1 MPQPAPIMPASLSII
16 KIPAADWQKVTGP
29 ADIASHGFRA
39 RSSCRLPDP
48 IGQRRGAACLGGK
61 ATLTAAETQQPMR
74 TQPTAWARE
83 RGEPS
88 YASPAR
94 ALRSC
99 AVRREGPSN
108 LRYDLTTA
116 SKKQGQTHCQLCMLR
131 QSCPTHAR
139 LLCAL
144 PCFDRLVPYRT
155 GQAGGLERMPSSV
168 VVVRHE
174 TPVACCKISV

>member
-1 MPQPAPIMPASLSII
+1 MVHTHTLQDGQQPAPIMGASLCTI
-16 KIPAADWQKVTGP
+16 KTAAAAQQRLPSATHWDGKSSQLQQTWR
-29 ADIASHGFRA
+29 AMASEPGA
-39 RSSCRLPDP
+39 QQSTACRLPDP

-74 TQPTAWARE
+74 TQPTAWAQE

-139 LLCAL
+139 LLWL
-144 PCFDRLVPYRT
+144 
-155 GQAGGLERMPSSV
+155 
-168 VVVRHE
+168 
-174 TPVACCKISV
+174 ACSTW

>member
-1 MPQPAPIMPASLSII
+1 MVHTHTLQDGQQPAPMMRTSLCTI
-16 KIPAADWQKVTGP
+16 KTPAAAQQRLPSATHWDGESSQLQQTLR
-29 ADIASHGFRA
+29 AMASEPGA
-39 RSSCRLPDP
+39 QQSTACRLPDP

-83 RGEPS
+83 RMEPS

-94 ALRSC
+94 ALPSC

-116 SKKQGQTHCQLCMLR
+116 SKKQGQTQCQLCMLR

-139 LLCAL
+139 LLWL
-144 PCFDRLVPYRT
+144 
-155 GQAGGLERMPSSV
+155 
-168 VVVRHE
+168 
-174 TPVACCKISV
+174 ACSAW